1 MISPSPARGNQLNF
15 RFYRVPQDA
24 INFCAPGAL
33 MESVPCGTDSQ
44 TAAASA
50 AAWTE
55 MHRWGGNGRGKPTAG
70 WFSMSGQ
77 KAAKELRDALV
88 LPAHG
93 AGIRIVTYGLWTR
106 FETRV
111 SLIPAL
117 AGIKEGISRPAGR
130 DSGQRCPRVRALAER
145 VGHSLAGKRPTGA
158 FSDSARFEKGLSESF
173 N

>member
-1 MISPSPARGNQLNF
+1 MERPSSGTVFPVVRSPDCDSRNGGSAETIGKGNPF
-15 RFYRVPQDA
+15 P
-24 INFCAPGAL
+24 
-33 MESVPCGTDSQ
+33 
-44 TAAASA
+44 
-50 AAWTE
+50 
-55 MHRWGGNGRGKPTAG
+55 GNGFHERRPDCGSPNGGSAERAGEGKTNPAG

-77 KAAKELRDALV
+77 KAAGELRDALV

-117 AGIKEGISRPAGR
+117 AGIKEGISRPAGH

>member
-1 MISPSPARGNQLNF
+1 MAEQVGHSLTGKYPTGVFSKSVR
-15 RFYRVPQDA
+15 
-24 INFCAPGAL
+24 L

-111 SLIPAL
+111 
-117 AGIKEGISRPAGR
+117 
-130 DSGQRCPRVRALAER
+130 
-145 VGHSLAGKRPTGA
+145 
-158 FSDSARFEKGLSESF
+158 
-173 N
+173 